1 MAAQVRFLKTALAGL
16 LLVGVTL
23 SASAENAK
31 YPDWSGA
38 WHRRAGGTFDP
49 DKPPGLA
56 QQAPLNDEYQK
67 VLEASVAAQAAG
79 GQGNNPMAACIPPG
93 MPRMMISYGGG
104 IEFVITPQITYVIQG
119 EPMLQLRR
127 IYTDGRSWPKDIEPS
142 FSGYSIGKWESSE
155 KGGPFDTLLV
165 ETRALK
171 APRSYDSSGIPFH
184 RDNATIVKERIFLD
198 KRNPDILRNETTVI
212 DNALTRPWTVTRVYH
227 RQRDPKWLETICGED
242 EHQVKIGNEQ
252 YYLSG
257 DGRLMPTRKNQP
269 PPDLGYFKENAP

>member
-1 MAAQVRFLKTALAGL
+1 MAARLRLLKSVTAGL
-16 LLVGVTL
+16 LLIGLTL
-23 SASAENAK
+23 GASGENAK
-31 YPDWSGA
+31 YPDWSGS
-38 WHRRAGGTFDP
+38 WNRRAGGTFDP
-49 DKPPGLA
+49 DKPPGLG

-104 IEFVITPQITYVIQG
+104 LEFVITPQITYVIQG
-119 EPMLQLRR
+119 EPMSQLRR
-127 IYTDGRSWPKDIEPS
+127 IYTDGRAWPDSIDAS

-155 KGGPFDTLLV
+155 EGGPFDILSV
-165 ETRALK
+165 ETREIK
-171 APRSYDSSGIPFH
+171 GPRSYDSSGIPFH
-184 RDNATIVKERIFLD
+184 ADNATVVKERIFLD
-198 KRNPDILRNETTVI
+198 KKNPDILMNETTTI

-227 RQRDPKWLETICGED
+227 RKRDPKWLETICGED

-257 DGRLMPTRKNQP
+257 DGHLMPTRRNQP
-269 PPDLGYFKENAP
+269 PPDLRYFKESAP

>member
-1 MAAQVRFLKTALAGL
+1 MAARLRLLKSVTTGL
-16 LLVGVTL
+16 LLVGLTL
-23 SASAENAK
+23 GASGENAK
-31 YPDWSGA
+31 YPDWSGS
-38 WHRRAGGTFDP
+38 WNRRAGGTFDP
-49 DKPPGLA
+49 SKPPGLG

-104 IEFVITPQITYVIQG
+104 LEFVITPQITYVIQG
-119 EPMLQLRR
+119 EPMSQLRR
-127 IYTDGRSWPKDIEPS
+127 IYTDGRAWPDSIDPS

-155 KGGPFDTLLV
+155 EGGPFDILSV
-165 ETRALK
+165 ETREIK
-171 APRSYDSSGIPFH
+171 GPRSYDSSGIPFH
-184 RDNATIVKERIFLD
+184 ADNATVVKERIFLD
-198 KRNPDILRNETTVI
+198 KKNPDILMNETTTI

-227 RQRDPKWLETICGED
+227 RKRDPKWLETICGED

-257 DGRLMPTRKNQP
+257 DGHLMPTRRNQP
-269 PPDLGYFKENAP
+269 PPDLRYFKESAP